1 MKKGILKGVIT
12 SLSFV
17 CLTYIT
23 GSAYAENIGG
33 NPFKAPV
40 VTKTVPNPD
49 INQGLINQSNFGN
62 GIAQPVA
69 EAVAKLSE
77 RDLRQQKVLDAINKK
92 LGKEKNIPVADARY
106 IGIINGKRVYQNN
119 DTLEYVK
126 VEIDD

>member
-1 MKKGILKGVIT
+1 MRKGILKKVIT

-23 GSAYAENIGG
+23 GIAYAENIGG

-40 VTKTVPNPD
+40 IAKDNQATINTV
-49 INQGLINQSNFGN
+49 NQNLIKST
-62 GIAQPVA
+62 PV
-69 EAVAKLSE
+69 ESTVVEIPQLSE
-77 RDLRQQKVLDAINKK
+77 RDLRQKKVLEAINKK
-92 LGKEKNIPVADARY
+92 LTKEKNVPIDNSRY
-106 IGIINGKRVYQNN
+106 VGIINGKRVYQNN